1 MENGE
6 RVLSASCLRYER
18 QLEIYKNCFCSR
30 TYLSRNSEE
39 IDVVEMLGQDAS
51 RCSKQQEG
59 KCLVQFNL
67 GICMHAISLLHK
79 SAHVFVP
86 DEPMCAVDDRVHAE

>member
-1 MENGE
+1 MSDSWKYIKT
-6 RVLSASCLRYER
+6 V
-18 QLEIYKNCFCSR
+18 FVHVR
-30 TYLSRNSEE
+30 TCHSNSEE